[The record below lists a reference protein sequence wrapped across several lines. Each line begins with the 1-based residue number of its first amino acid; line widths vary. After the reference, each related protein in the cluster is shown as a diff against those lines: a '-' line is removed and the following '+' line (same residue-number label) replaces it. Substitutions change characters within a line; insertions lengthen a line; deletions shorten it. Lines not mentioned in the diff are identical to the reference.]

1 MFDGTLYSRHVAPLF
16 SAAIL
21 CPRIAYICNS
31 YLSPVQIHDLENGT
45 IKEQWYQ
52 LHAGEVNIRKWLLRT
67 PFSET
72 PLPLFGDHEVFGVAN
87 EDGIQLWFFNPN
99 FTPDIPDAESF
110 LPIEESG

>member
-1 MFDGTLYSRHVAPLF
+1 M
-16 SAAIL
+16 
-21 CPRIAYICNS
+21 
-31 YLSPVQIHDLENGT
+31 
-45 IKEQWYQ
+45 
-52 LHAGEVNIRKWLLRT
+52 HAGEVNIRKWLLRT